1 MEGDAPSA
9 VGKCSL
15 KERRKPKKVAK
26 RGDAANRGALSMF
39 GFKKEHGPSTVD
51 TSIARA
57 STAATTSNE
66 DRTTALRRSRRQS
79 TGIASKQLGKR
90 RRFGNQASRRKT
102 VPGKSDSST
111 AQHSIL
117 CNQICVLSRCEG
129 AACRALVPT
138 LSVSPP
144 RRMDFSSP
152 LSASV

>member
-117 CNQICVLSRCEG
+117 CVLSRCEG
-129 AACRALVPT
+129 TACRALVPT